1 MMVPLMTALPNARG
15 KGLSASVGRPAPQTA
30 SLALALG
37 AAVAA
42 LSGAWPAL
50 IGAPLGAWVVAAIAK
65 RKIGGQTGDILGA
78 CQQCAETCALICLV
92 AFL

>member
-1 MMVPLMTALPNARG
+1 MGMHPVAFDRLM
-15 KGLSASVGRPAPQTA
+15 SAFAVTSNCPQTA

-50 IGAPLGAWVVAAIAK
+50 IGAPLGAWAVAAIAK

-92 AFL
+92 AFI